1 MSSFS
6 NKFHGKVAV
15 VTASTEGIGFAIA
28 KRLAED
34 GASVMISSR
43 KQENVDTALAK
54 LKSENLTK
62 VAGVVCHVGKEDH
75 RNKMIQETLRRFGGI
90 DILVSNAA
98 CSPMFGP
105 VLEVS
110 ISRTITTIFDINVKA
125 TFLLIKEIVPH
136 IEKRG
141 GGNIVMISSLSGY
154 TLEKMIGA
162 YGVSKTALLGLT
174 KALVPECSEKN
185 IRVNCIAPGL
195 IQTRFS
201 EMTWKNPSIRKNVE
215 ALIPMSRIGQPS
227 ECAGVVSF
235 LCSDDASFISGETII
250 MSGGIAPRL

>member
-105 VLEVS
+105 VLE
-110 ISRTITTIFDINVKA
+110 IFDINVKA

-154 TLEKMIGA
+154 TPFQMIGA